1 MSDLRKK
8 PNEDNG
14 DLPKKLSIKK
24 CSCCYHPPTKEYP
37 KKFVK
42 DNPDLFS
49 DEEINSNKILEI
61 DYKDL
66 SDPIKVRQF
75 NDAVIRN
82 QHHNTKKE

>member
-1 MSDLRKK
+1 MSDLRIK
-8 PNEDNG
+8 PNKDNG
-14 DLPKKLSIKK
+14 DLPKKLFIKK

-66 SDPIKVRQF
+66 SDPMQLINLLNK
-75 NDAVIRN
+75 RN
-82 QHHNTKKE
+82 QYHNTKKE